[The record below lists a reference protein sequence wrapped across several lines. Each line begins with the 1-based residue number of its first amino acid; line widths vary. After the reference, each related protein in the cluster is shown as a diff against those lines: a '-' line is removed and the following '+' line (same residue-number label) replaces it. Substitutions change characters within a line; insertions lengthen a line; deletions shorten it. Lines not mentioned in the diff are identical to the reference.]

1 MSEPVI
7 RIAKIE
13 LNNFKCVGH
22 GEIELN
28 SGVLFDKKNKSSQEE
43 TLAGPE
49 IELNSGVPFDKKDRS
64 SREEALTEPDLLGIF
79 GQNGSGKSSVI
90 EALEILKLL
99 MKGESI
105 KCKRNYADCIAKGEN
120 SSELTFTFVLGYPQ
134 AAGNGKVEYSFRKAK
149 YSFCIGNSDTMIFNE
164 KFSLSWETLGDDGE
178 KKRLKNWP
186 PIIDTSEEAK
196 NKAEIEAKRKG
207 KVENV
212 YPFDTETKRK
222 KLIGEDPEKLKKL
235 RDFLNTA
242 REESRSFIFSSEIL
256 DLLETSVD
264 VPSNIEWDKILSVLN
279 KEDEKVKKALKT
291 ELVKLFNERSVT
303 KKDTEIPLWEVLR
316 ELRDYASNRLYVL
329 LDANL
334 LGTQYEDK
342 IRSELWKINSV
353 LSCFVPG
360 LEIDEIDSEL
370 KVRRDNGC
378 LLPLQRESDG
388 IKKLISVLS
397 LFVLAFEQHN
407 VTVAIDNFDDG
418 IFEYSVGEIANLFVL
433 TDAEIERRLNEKKY
447 KEKYKDELFIA
458 REILGVL
465 NKERKYG
472 DKRGQF
478 IFTTH
483 NFSPLEVIDKKFVYF
498 TTGNKN
504 KSYQDYG
511 YLGEKKNIVESNN
524 LRDKYRIQI
533 IQIQKGIADALKEK
547 LKIADSIG

>member
-1 MSEPVI
+1 MPKLVFI

-28 SGVLFDKKNKSSQEE
+28 SGVLFDKKDKSSQKEALTE
-43 TLAGPE
+43 PE
-49 IELNSGVPFDKKDRS
+49 IELNNGVPFDKKGKS

-90 EALEILKLL
+90 KALDILQRL

-105 KCKRNYADCIAKGEN
+105 RRDDVDCVAQGKN

-134 AAGNGKVEYSFRKAK
+134 DKSGKVEYSFRKAK
-149 YSFCIGNSDTMIFNE
+149 YSFCIGNSGTMIFNE

-178 KKRLKNWP
+178 KKSLKNWP

-196 NKAEIEAKRKG
+196 NKAEIEAERKG

-222 KLIGEDPEKLKKL
+222 KLIGEDPEKLTKL
-235 RDFLNTA
+235 RDLLNRA
-242 REESRSFIFSSEIL
+242 REDSRSFIFSSEIL
-256 DLLETSVD
+256 DLLGTSIEVS
-264 VPSNIEWDKILSVLN
+264 SNIKFDNVLSKVN
-279 KEDEKVKKALKT
+279 NEDEKKAVKS
-291 ELVKLFNERSVT
+291 ELIKLLNDLSVT
-303 KKDTEIPLWEVLR
+303 NKDTMIPLREVLQ
-316 ELRDYASNRLYVL
+316 ELREYAKDRLYV

-334 LGTQYEDK
+334 LGCKPCEDK

-370 KVRRDNGC
+370 NVRRDNGC

-397 LFVLAFEQHN
+397 LFVLAFDQHD

-465 NKERKYG
+465 NTGKYG

-533 IQIQKGIADALKEK
+533 IQIQKKIADTLKEK
-547 LKIADSIG
+547 LS